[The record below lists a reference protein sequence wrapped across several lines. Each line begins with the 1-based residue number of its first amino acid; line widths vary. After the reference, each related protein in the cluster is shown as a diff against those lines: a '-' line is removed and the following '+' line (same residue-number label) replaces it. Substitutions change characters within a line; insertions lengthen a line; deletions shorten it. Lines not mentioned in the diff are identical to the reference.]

1 MSESRLST
9 ALDQEGLVLPEG
21 PVAVMRAP
29 EGYDLGSL
37 DAKRLVMVHE
47 FWPDYE
53 AAERAGLV
61 VATELPDRLAAVV
74 VVVPRAKA
82 LAQDMVAAAASKARL
97 VIVDGQKTDGIDSL
111 FKECRAR
118 LGDLPSVTKAHGR
131 LFWFEGGVFD
141 DWNAGE
147 PQKGPHGYFTI
158 AGVFSVGEIDKASAL
173 LAAALPAKLP
183 ARMADFGAGWG
194 FLSKAVLE
202 RDGIEQLDLI
212 EAELRSLDCA
222 RLNILDPRAS
232 FHWADA
238 TRWTPAAPY
247 GGIVMNPPFHT
258 SRAADPGLGRAF
270 IAAAAR
276 SLTPSGHLWMVA
288 NRHLPYE
295 AALRDL
301 FREVAEIG
309 GDGSFKVFHA
319 SRPKK

>member
-1 MSESRLST
+1 MSQSRLST

-29 EGYDLGSL
+29 EGYDLAALEAGH
-37 DAKRLVMVHE
+37 LVMVHG
-47 FWPDYE
+47 FRPDYE
-53 AAERAGLV
+53 MSERAGLR
-61 VATELPDRLAAVV
+61 VATELPDDLAVAI

-82 LAQDMVAAAASKARL
+82 LARDMIAEAAGKARM

-118 LGDLPSVTKAHGR
+118 LGNLPSVTKAHGR
-131 LFWFEGGVFD
+131 LFWFEGGEFS
-141 DWNAGE
+141 DWKAGA
-147 PQKGPHGYFTI
+147 PQKGSHGFFTT
-158 AGVFSVGEIDKASAL
+158 AGVFSDGEIDRASAL
-173 LAAALPAKLP
+173 LASALPAKLP

-194 FLSKAVLE
+194 YLSKAVLE
-202 RDGIEQLDLI
+202 REGIEQLDLI

-222 RLNILDPRAS
+222 RLNILDPRAR

-238 TRWTPAAPY
+238 TKWTPATPY

-258 SRAADPGLGRAF
+258 GRVADPGLGRAF

-301 FREVAEIG
+301 FREVSETG
-309 GDGSFKVFHA
+309 GDGAFKVFHA